1 MSSPAASSLSS
12 GVSGRALA
20 VAAALAAVLAA
31 AFVLAPRPL
40 AASGPGDGFA
50 DAEDIR
56 ASFRAAFV
64 EYWGSGSAEF
74 PSGMARVVD
83 FWFHYHMVKAV
94 IAALLLAVLVWLGV
108 LLWRAFLTAGGF
120 GAGRKAVLASG
131 GVVVTMLALF
141 SVVLVMANIQG
152 AVAPFASLFPMLTD
166 GAADAE
172 LAATLDRVRQGLGDS
187 TDRPTAPALE
197 VMIDDFAR
205 YHVVMAVIA
214 AIVAVVLIGLSA
226 LSWIGVARCSDRRT
240 RRVLGSF
247 GALSAVLSPVAIVVA
262 VANTTTAADSA
273 PALAAL
279 FEGGW

>member
-12 GVSGRALA
+12 GVSGRA
-20 VAAALAAVLAA
+20 VAALAALAAVLAA
-31 AFVLAPRPL
+31 AFVLAPRAL

-50 DAEDIR
+50 DEEDIR

-74 PSGMARVVD
+74 PSGLARVVD
-83 FWFHYHMVKAV
+83 FWFHYHVVKAV
-94 IAALLLAVLVWLGV
+94 IAALLLIALAWLGV
-108 LLWRAFLTAGGF
+108 LLWKAFLSAGGV
-120 GAGRKAVLASG
+120 GAGRKAVLGAG
-131 GVVVTMLALF
+131 GVVATVLALF

-152 AVAPFASLFPMLTD
+152 AVAPFASLLPMLTD
-166 GAADAE
+166 GTADAE
-172 LAATLDRVRQGLGDS
+172 LAATLDQVRQGLAESADG
-187 TDRPTAPALE
+187 PTAPALD
-197 VMIDDFAR
+197 VMISDFAR

-214 AIVAVVLIGLSA
+214 AVVAVVLIGLSV
-226 LSWIGVARCSDRRT
+226 LSWIGVARSSDPRT

-247 GALSAVLSPVAIVVA
+247 GALSAVLSLAAIVVA